1 MRPEVPAH
9 VRAREVEDGSRQQHE
24 DAGRGLRKV
33 VPIFLPEDAPIP
45 DATEFN
51 ASGTT
56 TTAVAQANI
65 AIALSPAVGDTAG
78 QVRLPQGNVGRIS
91 SVIIS
96 ITDMLPTTVVTFTL
110 RINSAPVPGY
120 ANIAMTP
127 RTAPYVSNTFSAPA
141 CRILIPQGGQI
152 SAVFTNTDGGSY
164 VVGMVVG
171 GWFWPDASGKRWI
184 RVGV

>member
-1 MRPEVPAH
+1 MRSEVPAH
-9 VRAREVEDGSRQQHE
+9 VRARETEGGERRQEEDG
-24 DAGRGLRKV
+24 RGLLRKV

-56 TTAVAQANI
+56 ATAVVQSNV

-78 QVRLPQGNVGRIS
+78 QIRLPQGNVGRIS

-141 CRILIPQGGQI
+141 CRVLVPQGGQI

-171 GWFWPDASGKRWI
+171 GWFWPDASGKRWT
-184 RVGV
+184 RMGM